1 MIQVEQIR
9 KSFNGVHALDGFSLR
24 VGKGELVGLVGP
36 NGAGKTTLIKILSTL
51 LLPNSGAARID
62 GKSVVSE
69 PFAVRSM
76 VGYLADQSG
85 LYQEMRVREFLEFFA
100 DAFHLSGTNREEA
113 ISSALSRAR
122 LEERSNDYVESLSF
136 GTKQRLMLAK
146 TLLHRPSVL
155 LLDEPATGLDPLAR
169 TELREFLKELN
180 SQGMTILISSHI
192 LADLEDICTHVALI
206 SKGQNVSGD
215 SDNGVLPMRSSEQ
228 NTQMFELELLRDN
241 KGAAASIA
249 HLANVKIVEAGATR
263 FLLAISGNDKDA
275 AEVLRALV
283 TLGLP
288 VIRFDRQTMDLEQR
302 YRLAFGG
309 AR

>member
-9 KSFNGVHALDGFSLR
+9 KSFNGTHALDGFSLK

-51 LLPNSGAARID
+51 LLPNSGTVRID
-62 GKSVVSE
+62 GKNVVSD
-69 PFAVRSM
+69 PFAVRRM

-100 DAFHLSGTNREEA
+100 DAFHLSGTDRQDA
-113 ISSALSRAR
+113 INSALSRAR

-146 TLLHRPSVL
+146 TLLHEPSVL
-155 LLDEPATGLDPLAR
+155 LLDEPATGLDPIAR
-169 TELREFLKELN
+169 VELREFLKELN
-180 SQGMTILISSHI
+180 SQGLTILISSHI

-206 SKGQNVSGD
+206 SKGKNVSGD
-215 SDNGVLPMRSSEQ
+215 LENGVLALRSTEP
-228 NTQMFELELLRDN
+228 NTRMFELELLQESE
-241 KGAAASIA
+241 GASALIA
-249 HLANVKIVEAGATR
+249 GVANVRIVEGDSTR
-263 FLLAISGNDKDA
+263 FLLAVDGSDKDA
-275 AEVLRALV
+275 VEVLRALV
-283 TLGLP
+283 TQGLP